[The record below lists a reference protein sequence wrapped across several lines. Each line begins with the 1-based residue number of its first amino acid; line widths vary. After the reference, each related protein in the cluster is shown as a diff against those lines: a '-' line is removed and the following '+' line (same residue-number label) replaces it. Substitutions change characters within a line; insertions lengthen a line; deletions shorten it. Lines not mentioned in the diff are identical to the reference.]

1 MAQFTNQA
9 QLSYNNTV
17 VNSNVVV
24 GEILEVV
31 SGNKTAIVDT
41 YTADG
46 IVTYAISLVNA
57 GSTAITGL
65 TLTDNLGAYQQG
77 TLTLVPL
84 TYVDGSVQ
92 LFINGVLQ
100 PAPTVSA
107 TAPALTVSGIT
118 LPANSD
124 LVLIYTTQINDYAPL
139 DTTASIVN
147 TAQITGNG
155 IPTPISVTETVTP
168 VQAAQLRITKSIEP
182 VPVAENGTLTYR
194 FVIENFGNVAS
205 TAADNVALSDL
216 FDPILSGITVNLD
229 GTAWTVGTQYTYDE
243 ATGQFNTVPGQI
255 TVPAATYT
263 QDITTG
269 VWSVT
274 PGVAVLTVSG
284 TV

>member
-31 SGNKTAIVDT
+31 SADKTAVVDT
-41 YTADG
+41 YAADG
-46 IVTYAISLVNA
+46 TVSYVISVVNTGA
-57 GSTAITGL
+57 TPITGL
-65 TLTDNLGAYQQG
+65 TVTDDLGAYTQG
-77 TLTLVPL
+77 GATRTPL

-100 PAPTVSA
+100 PAPTVTTS
-107 TAPALTVSGIT
+107 PALTVSGIT
-118 LPANSD
+118 LPANSNLL
-124 LVLIYTTQINDYAPL
+124 LVYTAAVNEFAPL
-139 DTTASIVN
+139 GVGDSIVN
-147 TAQITGNG
+147 TATVTGNG
-155 IPTPISVTETVTP
+155 IPTPVTVSETVSP
-168 VQAAQLRITKSIEP
+168 VEAPQLRITKSVEP
-182 VPVAENGTLTYR
+182 VPVAENGTLTYS
-194 FVIENFGNVAS
+194 FVISNFGN
-205 TAADNVALSDL
+205 TAAVATDNVAVSDL
-216 FDPILSGITVNLD
+216 FDPILTGITVTLD
-229 GTAWTVGTQYTYDE
+229 GVPLAQGTGYTYDE

-263 QDITTG
+263 QDPTTG

-274 PGVAVLTVSG
+274 PGVTVLTVSG